1 MKTSLITLVAALGLL
16 AGLSGCNT
24 VRGVGEDVQK
34 AGSAIEK
41 AATK

>member
-1 MKTSLITLVAALGLL
+1 MKTSLITLVAALTLL

-34 AGSAIEK
+34 VGSAIEK

>member
-1 MKTSLITLVAALGLL
+1 MKNSLITLVAALGLL
-16 AGLSGCNT
+16 VGLSGCNT
-24 VRGVGEDVQK
+24 IRGVGEDVQK